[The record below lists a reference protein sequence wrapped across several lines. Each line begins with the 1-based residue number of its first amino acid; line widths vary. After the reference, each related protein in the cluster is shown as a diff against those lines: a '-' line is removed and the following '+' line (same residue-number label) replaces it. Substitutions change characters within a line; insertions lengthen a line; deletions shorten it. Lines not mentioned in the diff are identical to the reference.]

1 MARSAWS
8 AGYGSL
14 MAALDQVVD
23 ALQQRGWTV
32 PARQRVAES
41 GHGPNPTRLDLAR
54 GKARQHLLA
63 YAWRITG
70 EGKGRSGTNYRIQ
83 TTRTHQGDLLVE
95 ADRFTVG
102 FGVDADRGVL
112 AAFDGWTKRTTGSSS
127 SVHIKRDLLD
137 TAATGGYAEQPPIWD
152 GRAAA
157 ILGEVDQLVAWIER
171 QRAPRQ
177 AAVQAL
183 TVQVTG
189 STAEVTSDLWDGAP
203 AAWLRVGDTFAIA
216 DRPGE
221 HLVDDGLWRVTDVR
235 VSSVQRAT
243 ASGKS
248 YPRNNV
254 TITGRRFGRVQ
265 DPAAVLAG
273 LTRRPP
279 A

>member
-1 MARSAWS
+1 
-8 AGYGSL
+8 
-14 MAALDQVVD
+14 MAALDHVVD

-32 PARQRVAES
+32 PTRQRVAES
-41 GHGPNPTRLDLAR
+41 GRGPNPTRLDLTR
-54 GKARQHLLA
+54 GKARQHLVA
-63 YAWRITG
+63 YAWRISG

-83 TTRTHQGDLLVE
+83 TTRTHAGDLLVE
-95 ADRFTVG
+95 PDRFTVG

-112 AAFDGWTKRTTGSSS
+112 AVFDGWTKRTTGSSS

-137 TAATGGYAEQPPIWD
+137 SAVTAGYAEQPPIWD

-157 ILGEVDQLVAWIER
+157 TLDEVDQLLAWIER

-177 AAVQAL
+177 VAVQAL
-183 TVQVTG
+183 TVEVAG
-189 STAEVTSDLWDGAP
+189 ATAAVASDLWDGAP
-203 AAWLRVGDTFAIA
+203 AAWLRTGDTFAIA

-221 HLVDDGLWRVTDVR
+221 QLVDDGLWKVTDVR
-235 VSSVQRAT
+235 VSSVQRT
-243 ASGKS
+243 TPSGKS

-254 TITGRRFGRVQ
+254 TLVGRRFGRVQ

-279 A
+279 T